1 MDYCGIKTTRHSAC
15 RSRHSRRRFM
25 SGAEA
30 KALESRAKAEK
41 VHGAEKR
48 IVIKRAEFGPL
59 TRLTGRKCLAAV
71 LAKKIHKKIPNTC
84 CVLGCICYIPRPAS
98 PGSWGRT

>member
-1 MDYCGIKTTRHSAC
+1 
-15 RSRHSRRRFM
+15 M

-71 LAKKIHKKIPNTC
+71 LAKKFTKKFQIPVAC
-84 CVLGCICYIPRPAS
+84 WDAFAIFRVPLPRVLGDGPN
-98 PGSWGRT
+98 